1 MPTASDVPPLSVVHQ
16 ETPSPLNAFGVKGL
30 GEGGAIAPPVVI
42 ANAVCDALRP
52 FKAELN
58 STPVRWS
65 QVAAF
70 FRSGHLI
77 SLYRDF
83 FACSDSLGNSYYYPV
98 FNNRKEVIECLIV

>member
-1 MPTASDVPPLSVVHQ
+1 VHL

-58 STPVRWS
+58 ATPVRW
-65 QVAAF
+65 QDVASF
-70 FRSGHLI
+70 FDGTT
-77 SLYRDF
+77 
-83 FACSDSLGNSYYYPV
+83 
-98 FNNRKEVIECLIV
+98 